1 MSSNFCLIA
10 QLLQLRL
17 DLLGAHLAWI
27 DRYQQMLRGRTGLH
41 LLDPGK
47 ALQRIADTLLTTGT
61 MHLLLTR
68 HHELERLCYEM
79 PLLASMTSRSLR
91 LACLFCQA

>member
-10 QLLQLRL
+10 QLLQLRP

-27 DRYQQMLRGRTGLH
+27 DRYQHMLRGRTGLH
-41 LLDPGK
+41 LLDAGK
-47 ALQRIADTLLTTGT
+47 APKRIADTLLTTGT

-68 HHELERLCYEM
+68 HHELERLCHEM
-79 PLLASMTSRSLR
+79 PLLSSMLSRSPV
-91 LACLFCQA
+91 